1 MIKTKKKSEKKINE
15 NANKIYENR
24 HKFQVGESYS
34 YRDITELCDVKFQKT
49 GNSKNKQLDIFRSL
63 FDIEE
68 YKDKNNKNT
77 TMYKILEH
85 KQLSVIEACEIVE
98 NKRGTNPNS
107 WGNKKSEYSDIV
119 IDSLLG

>member
-1 MIKTKKKSEKKINE
+1 MIKSKKKINE

-34 YRDITELCDVKFQKT
+34 YRDITELCDVKFQKS

-98 NKRGTNPNS
+98 KFQ
-107 WGNKKSEYSDIV
+107 
-119 IDSLLG
+119 SLF